1 MKTLLTVLGTAFLAA
16 PAFAHPGMEQ
26 SSSFVHDALHMSG
39 GFEPLILVVAIVVG
53 IAIYK
58 KRF

>member
-1 MKTLLTVLGTAFLAA
+1 MKALLSVLAA
-16 PAFAHPGMEQ
+16 VFAALPAFAHPGMEQ
-26 SSSFVHDALHMSG
+26 GSSFVHDALHMSG
-39 GFEPLILVVAIVVG
+39 GFEQLILVVAIAVG

>member
-1 MKTLLTVLGTAFLAA
+1 MKALLTVIGTALFAA
-16 PAFAHPGMEQ
+16 PAVAHPGMEQ

-39 GFEPLILVVAIVVG
+39 GFEPLILVVAIAVG

>member
-1 MKTLLTVLGTAFLAA
+1 MKVLLSSLAVSFA
-16 PAFAHPGMEQ
+16 ASPAFAHPGMEQ

-39 GFEPLILVVAIVVG
+39 GFEPLILVVAIIVG